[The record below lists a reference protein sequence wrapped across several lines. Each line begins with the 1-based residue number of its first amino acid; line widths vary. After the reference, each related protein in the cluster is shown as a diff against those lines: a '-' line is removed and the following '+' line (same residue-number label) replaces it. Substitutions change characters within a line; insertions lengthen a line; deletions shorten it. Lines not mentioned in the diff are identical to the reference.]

1 MKVSIITICYNNEKD
16 IIQTLESVINQSYNN
31 IEYIIVDGG
40 SKDDTLSI
48 LRDYKESITTLI
60 SEKDKGLYDAL
71 NKGINHATGDIVG
84 LIHAG
89 DSIDNNH
96 VIKKIVSF
104 FEISDIDVSY
114 GHSKI
119 VDENDKIIRINKS
132 PGYNKKNVIK
142 GWMPSHQ
149 SIYIRRELFSD
160 IGLYNL
166 ELHPD
171 SDYEFF
177 LRYFYFNNL
186 KIQLLD
192 EYIVKFSLGGVSSK
206 NYSSRLSK
214 ESKNRVLKSWYING
228 QRPPTGIF
236 YLKILRKVKQFFL
249 AKKLNF
255 SNGK

>member
-16 IIQTLESVINQSYNN
+16 LKPTIESVINQSYKN

-40 SKDDTLSI
+40 SKDGTLRI
-48 LRDYKESITTLI
+48 LSDYKENITTLI
-60 SEKDKGLYDAL
+60 SEKDKGLYDAI
-71 NKGINHATGDIVG
+71 NKGINNATGDIVG

-89 DSIDNNH
+89 DRLDNNF
-96 VIKKIVSF
+96 VIKKIAF
-104 FEISDIDVSY
+104 FFKNSNIDVSY

-132 PGYNKKNVIK
+132 PEYNKKNVSK

-186 KIQLLD
+186 KIQLLN

-214 ESKNRVLKSWYING
+214 ESKNRVLKSWSING
-228 QRPPTGIF
+228 VKPPIGIF
-236 YLKILRKVKQFFL
+236 YFKILRKFKQFVL
-249 AKKLNF
+249 AKKINF

>member
-16 IIQTLESVINQSYNN
+16 IKQTVESVINQNYKN

-40 SKDDTLSI
+40 SEDNTITILS
-48 LRDYKESITTLI
+48 DYEDRITTLI
-60 SEKDKGLYDAL
+60 SEKDKGLYDAI
-71 NKGINHATGDIVG
+71 NKGVNNATGDIVG

-89 DSIDNNH
+89 DRIDNND
-96 VIKKIVSF
+96 VIKNIVSF
-104 FEISDIDVSY
+104 FKISNIDVSY

-132 PGYNKKNVIK
+132 PKYNKKNVRK

-186 KIQLLD
+186 KIKLLN
-192 EYIVKFSLGGVSSK
+192 EYIVKFSLGGISSK
-206 NYSSRLSK
+206 NYSSRFSK
-214 ESKNRVLKSWYING
+214 ESKNRVLRSWLING
-228 QRPPTGIF
+228 VKPPAGIF
-236 YLKILRKVKQFFL
+236 YLKILRKFKQFYL
-249 AKKLNF
+249 AKKINF

>member
-1 MKVSIITICYNNEKD
+1 MKVSLITICYNNEKD
-16 IIQTLESVINQSYNN
+16 IKPTVESVINQSYKN

-40 SKDDTLSI
+40 SKDNTLSI
-48 LRDYKESITTLI
+48 LSDYKESITTLI
-60 SEKDKGLYDAL
+60 SEKDKGLYDAI
-71 NKGINHATGDIVG
+71 NKGINHATGDVVG

-89 DSIDNNH
+89 DRIDNNF
-96 VIKKIVSF
+96 VINKIVSL
-104 FEISDIDVSY
+104 FESSNIDVSY

-119 VDENDKIIRINKS
+119 VDENDKCVRINKS
-132 PGYNKKNVIK
+132 PEYNKKNIRK

-149 SIYIRRELFSD
+149 SIYIRRELFSN
-160 IGLYNL
+160 IGLYKL

-177 LRYFYFNNL
+177 LRYFYFSNL
-186 KIQLLD
+186 NIKLLD

-214 ESKNRVLKSWYING
+214 ESKNRVLRSWSING
-228 QRPPTGIF
+228 VKPPVGIF
-236 YLKILRKVKQFFL
+236 YFKILRKFKQFYL
-249 AKKLNF
+249 AKKINF

>member
-16 IIQTLESVINQSYNN
+16 IKLTIESVINQSYKN
-31 IEYIIVDGG
+31 IEYIIIDGG
-40 SKDDTLSI
+40 SKDSTLNIVS
-48 LRDYKESITTLI
+48 DYKETITTLI
-60 SEKDKGLYDAL
+60 SEKDKGLYDAI
-71 NKGINHATGDIVG
+71 NKGIKYATGDIVG

-89 DSIDNNH
+89 DRIDNNF
-96 VIKKIVSF
+96 VVKKIVSF
-104 FEISDIDVSY
+104 FENSKIDVSY

-119 VDENDKIIRINKS
+119 VDKNDKSVRINKS
-132 PGYNKKNVIK
+132 PEYNKKNIRK

-149 SIYIRRELFSD
+149 SIYIRRELFSK
-160 IGLYNL
+160 IGLYSL

-186 KIQLLD
+186 NIKLLD

-214 ESKNRVLKSWYING
+214 ESKNRVLRSWSING
-228 QRPPTGIF
+228 VKPPFGIF
-236 YLKILRKVKQFFL
+236 YLKILRKFKQFYL
-249 AKKLNF
+249 AKKINF
-255 SNGK
+255 INGK